1 MSNYRLVVCEKPSV
15 AKSIAA
21 VLDAKKREDGYLFGN
36 GFIVSWCF
44 GHLAELADADA
55 YDEKYGKWRREDLP
69 ILPEAWQYTVAR
81 DKKKQLDLLRVLMNR
96 DDVSEVINACDAG
109 REGELIFRTVYCLNK
124 CRKPMKR
131 LWISSMEDAAIL
143 SGFENLKDGS
153 EYDSLYASALCRSK
167 ADWLVGINATR
178 LFSVMYHRTLNVGRV
193 VSPTLA
199 LLVQREAEISA
210 FQPEAFYSV
219 HIGFGDFSAAG
230 ERVNDKSEAQK
241 LAESCKGQSAAV
253 TSVTDTEKTE
263 KAPALYDLTTLQRDA
278 NRLLGYT
285 AQQTL
290 DYLQSLYEKKLC
302 TYPRTDSR
310 YLTDDME
317 DSVNPLVLL
326 AAGICGTEPPSA
338 VIPAQVCNSKKVSD
352 HHAIVPTMA
361 GGEADL
367 SALPAGEREILLLIS
382 RQVLMAVSESFVY
395 KETIVKMECGG
406 NEFTAKG
413 KALLRLGWRAFAEKE
428 QQDKTIPALS
438 EGQAIPVS
446 SCEVKEGKTTPPKH
460 FTEDLLLNAMET
472 AGKEDMPEDAERKG
486 IGTPATR
493 AGIIE
498 KLISAGFAERKSAKK
513 AVHLI
518 PSAAGVSL
526 ITVLPEQLQSPLLTA
541 EWEHRLKEIERGEAD
556 ADAFLAGISEM
567 VSSLVRECVPVE
579 GAETLF
585 PSGRPVVGKCPRCGA
600 DVTESKN
607 GYFCERRSCKF
618 GLWRDN
624 RFLTAKKISLTKKM
638 ASSLLADGRTYASGI
653 FSEKTGKTYD
663 AFIVLE
669 DDGTKSSYRLEFGK

>member
-1 MSNYRLVVCEKPSV
+1 M
-15 AKSIAA
+15 
-21 VLDAKKREDGYLFGN
+21 
-36 GFIVSWCF
+36 
-44 GHLAELADADA
+44 
-55 YDEKYGKWRREDLP
+55 
-69 ILPEAWQYTVAR
+69 Q
-81 DKKKQLDLLRVLMNR
+81 
-96 DDVSEVINACDAG
+96 
-109 REGELIFRTVYCLNK
+109 
-124 CRKPMKR
+124 
-131 LWISSMEDAAIL
+131 
-143 SGFENLKDGS
+143 NLKFS
-153 EYDSLYASALCRSK
+153 RCRAK
-167 ADWLVGINATR
+167 YNGKV
-178 LFSVMYHRTLNVGRV
+178 LN
-193 VSPTLA
+193 T
-199 LLVQREAEISA
+199 
-210 FQPEAFYSV
+210 
-219 HIGFGDFSAAG
+219 
-230 ERVNDKSEAQK
+230 
-241 LAESCKGQSAAV
+241 
-253 TSVTDTEKTE
+253 
-263 KAPALYDLTTLQRDA
+263 
-278 NRLLGYT
+278 
-285 AQQTL
+285 
-290 DYLQSLYEKKLC
+290 
-302 TYPRTDSR
+302 
-310 YLTDDME
+310 
-317 DSVNPLVLL
+317 
-326 AAGICGTEPPSA
+326 
-338 VIPAQVCNSKKVSD
+338 
-352 HHAIVPTMA
+352 
-361 GGEADL
+361 
-367 SALPAGEREILLLIS
+367 EILLLIS

-541 EWEHRLKEIERGEAD
+541 EWEHRLKEIERGETD

-638 ASSLLADGRTYASGI
+638 ASSLLKDGRTYASGI

-669 DDGTKSSYRLEFGK
+669 DDGTKSRYRLEFGK